1 VRSRRPA
8 PRLTPAHP
16 QPGSAAAGLVSEK
29 YRVAHAIFGAGS
41 AVVAFLVL
49 SAPWLSSRPLRS
61 LLGNLTL
68 LAVHLGHLLWLRK
81 GRPERTIKSFCFCY
95 FVVVTAMVA
104 DFGGIRNP
112 IGFVYPPLV

>member
-1 VRSRRPA
+1 VRASGPA
-8 PRLTPAHP
+8 PRLTPARP
-16 QPGSAAAGLVSEK
+16 QPGPAATGLVSET
-29 YRVAHAIFGAGS
+29 YRVAHAILSAGS
-41 AVVAFLVL
+41 AVVAFLVV

-81 GRPERTIKSFCFCY
+81 GRPEHAIRSFCFSY
-95 FVVVTAMVA
+95 FVVVTAQVA

-112 IGFVYPPLV
+112 IGFV